1 MRSPHSSFYLTCFVL
16 TRKIIKSS
24 FIFQVL
30 QDIMV
35 RYIKTIGTNIKETA
49 ELCNRN
55 EPNLRDIERTFEDM
69 NINMSELSE
78 YVEQFDS
85 KALVTDPIPHF
96 PQPSMTR
103 LNHLKPGSR
112 EVLHRPYHIYDY
124 LPPIYPEMEEAENPV
139 PSSMTSIDHDHIKD
153 EIKKESV
160 STGEGSDLHPLR
172 EIASVMM
179 TSSGF
184 ISPAR
189 EGRMADS
196 RTPAVSKLATNN
208 TNLFEDDSSRPG
220 STDSAIKSKSKTA
233 DDTSDEGLIEDDDE
247 VPKNPMKS
255 SGGSKLSVFQK
266 KKTVAKTPK
275 VPKTPK
281 TPKDPTTSGTKKAG
295 PGRPRGRKKKDVV
308 APTNVVSKEFVSSSD
323 SDNDI
328 ELSMTPSPPPAKK
341 AKIEPPVE
349 LKVDQML
356 PKPDPNILPNNPLIP
371 KYFGF
376 ENMNLDLPKEEGK
389 SNPPT
394 RPTSIEP
401 PRIKEDHSDVISSKH
416 TEGLSKEAI
425 ASGSMVKEAKE
436 SKKEKK
442 KDKSLKKAKK
452 EKKEKNREKEHK
464 KEHKDKSEKRDKEK
478 KKKKEKQERPPS
490 PGLFAGTDQTT
501 TTSVPKFK
509 IKDSKPEEPKLPKL
523 VFKGLGGS
531 SQGSS
536 EKKKEAPKQPDIFS
550 DPIHMDR
557 PKSAASDTS
566 DPGLK
571 KKSKSKESK
580 KESKEDRP
588 RTSSGGGHSSEKRE
602 KRESAIAAEAAIHAT
617 PQESTGEPSTP
628 TFGGGSVVTQTVGYY
643 VDAEGNQ
650 IWICPACGKPDDGS
664 PMIGC
669 DECDDWYHWICVG
682 IQQEPA
688 DNQDWFC
695 PRCVQRK
702 STMFIDR
709 KTPGKR
715 GRPPKMR

>member
-1 MRSPHSSFYLTCFVL
+1 
-16 TRKIIKSS
+16 
-24 FIFQVL
+24 
-30 QDIMV
+30 MV
-35 RYIKTIGTNIKETA
+35 RYIKTIGTNIKDQA

-55 EPNLRDIERTFEDM
+55 EPNLNDIERTFEDM
-69 NINMSELSE
+69 NINMSELSD

-85 KALVTDPIPHF
+85 KALVTDPVPF
-96 PQPSMTR
+96 YPQPSMTR

-124 LPPIYPEMEEAENPV
+124 LPPIYPEMEEAENPA
-139 PSSMTSIDHDHIKD
+139 PMTSIDHEGHIKD
-153 EIKKESV
+153 EIKKESSV
-160 STGEGSDLHPLR
+160 TGSGEGSDLHPLR

-196 RTPAVSKLATNN
+196 RTPAISKLATNN

-220 STDSAIKSKSKTA
+220 STDSAIKAKPKAA
-233 DDTSDEGLIEDDDE
+233 DDTSDEGLIEDDDDL
-247 VPKNPMKS
+247 PAPAKS

-266 KKTVAKTPK
+266 KKQTTKAPK
-275 VPKTPK
+275 APKTPK
-281 TPKDPTTSGTKKAG
+281 TPKDQSGSAKKAG
-295 PGRPRGRKKKDVV
+295 PGRPKGRKKKVDV
-308 APTNVVSKEFVSSSD
+308 ATPSNVVSKEFVSSSD
-323 SDNDI
+323 SDHDI

-341 AKIEPPVE
+341 AKISHEPPVE
-349 LKVDQML
+349 LKVENISL
-356 PKPDPNILPNNPLIP
+356 PTPDPGILPNNPLIP

-376 ENMNLDLPKEEGK
+376 ENMNLDLPKDEDRK
-389 SNPPT
+389 SMSSAPPS

-401 PRIKEDHSDVISSKH
+401 PRIKSEDHSDVISKH
-416 TEGLSKEAI
+416 QTADSKEVSVP
-425 ASGSMVKEAKE
+425 SGSSVKEPKE

-490 PGLFAGTDQTT
+490 PGLFAGTDQTIIT
-501 TTSVPKFK
+501 TTSSAPKLK
-509 IKDSKPEEPKLPKL
+509 IKESKPEEPKLPKL

-531 SQGSS
+531 TGSS
-536 EKKKEAPKQPDIFS
+536 STSESSKKKEMPKQPDIFS

-566 DPGLK
+566 DPGK
-571 KKSKSKESK
+571 KKIKVKENK
-580 KESKEDRP
+580 VKEPKEDRH
-588 RTSSGGGHSSEKRE
+588 RSSSGGPSDQKRE
-602 KRESAIAAEAAIHAT
+602 KRGSAIAAEAAIHAT
-617 PQESTGEPSTP
+617 PQDQVAGDHPSTP

-702 STMFIDR
+702 SNMFIDHR
-709 KTPGKR
+709 KAPGKR
-715 GRPPKMR
+715 GRPPKMK

>member
-1 MRSPHSSFYLTCFVL
+1 
-16 TRKIIKSS
+16 
-24 FIFQVL
+24 
-30 QDIMV
+30 MV

-55 EPNLRDIERTFEDM
+55 EPNLNDIERTFEDM
-69 NINMSELSE
+69 NINMSELSD

-85 KALVTDPIPHF
+85 KALVTDPVPYY

-124 LPPIYPEMEEAENPV
+124 LPPIYPEMEEAENPQQ
-139 PSSMTSIDHDHIKD
+139 SMTSLDHEMGHHIKD
-153 EIKKESV
+153 EIKKES
-160 STGEGSDLHPLR
+160 SGIPAENSDLHPLR

-196 RTPAVSKLATNN
+196 RTPALSKLATNN
-208 TNLFEDDSSRPG
+208 TNLFEDDNSRPG
-220 STDSAIKSKSKTA
+220 STDSGMKTKPKA
-233 DDTSDEGLIEDDDE
+233 ANDTSDEGLIEDDDE
-247 VPKNPMKS
+247 VPAPIKS

-266 KKTVAKTPK
+266 KKNQTTKTPK
-275 VPKTPK
+275 APKTPK
-281 TPKDPTTSGTKKAG
+281 TPKDGSGAKKSV
-295 PGRPRGRKKKDVV
+295 GRPKGRKKKVDVV
-308 APTNVVSKEFVSSSD
+308 TPTNVVSKEFVSSSD
-323 SDNDI
+323 SDAGHDL

-341 AKIEPPVE
+341 AKISHNVEPPVE
-349 LKVDQML
+349 LKVENLAL
-356 PKPDPNILPNNPLIP
+356 PTPDPAILPNNPLIP
-371 KYFGF
+371 KFFGF
-376 ENMNLDLPKEEGK
+376 ENMNLDQLPKDHEDRK
-389 SNPPT
+389 SLNSAPT
-394 RPTSIEP
+394 SRPTSIEP
-401 PRIKEDHSDVISSKH
+401 PRIKSEIDNSDSISKQSESKS
-416 TEGLSKEAI
+416 EVSS
-425 ASGSMVKEAKE
+425 ASGSVVKEAKE
-436 SKKEKK
+436 LKKEKK

-452 EKKEKNREKEHK
+452 EKKEKNREKDHK

-490 PGLFAGTDQTT
+490 PGLFAGTDQTIIT
-501 TTSVPKFK
+501 TTSSAPKLK
-509 IKDSKPEEPKLPKL
+509 IKESKPEEPKLPKL
-523 VFKGLGGS
+523 VFKGLGTQPGP
-531 SQGSS
+531 SQPSGT
-536 EKKKEAPKQPDIFS
+536 EKKKETIKQPDIFS

-566 DPGLK
+566 DPGKVK
-571 KKSKSKESK
+571 KIKVKEKSKEP
-580 KESKEDRP
+580 KEDRH
-588 RTSSGGGHSSEKRE
+588 RSSSGPVQDQKRE
-602 KRESAIAAEAAIHAT
+602 KRGSAIAAEAAIHAT
-617 PQESTGEPSTP
+617 PQDQGSAGDPPSTP

-702 STMFIDR
+702 SNMFIDHR

-715 GRPPKMR
+715 GRPPKTK